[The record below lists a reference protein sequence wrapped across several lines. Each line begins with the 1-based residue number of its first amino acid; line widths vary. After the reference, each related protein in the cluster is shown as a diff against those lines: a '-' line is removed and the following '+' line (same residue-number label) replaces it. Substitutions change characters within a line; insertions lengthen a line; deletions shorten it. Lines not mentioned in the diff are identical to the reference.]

1 MKQTNKHRSTIMIK
15 TETWENLKI
24 IKKQTGV
31 PLYEL
36 VDKLYKKYS
45 LELRDELNNN
55 VVKK

>member
-1 MKQTNKHRSTIMIK
+1 MIK